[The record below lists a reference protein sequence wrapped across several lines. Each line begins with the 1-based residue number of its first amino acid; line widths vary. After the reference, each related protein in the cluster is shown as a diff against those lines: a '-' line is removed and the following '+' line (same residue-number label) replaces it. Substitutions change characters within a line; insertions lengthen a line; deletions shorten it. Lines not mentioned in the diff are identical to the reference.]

1 MNGRIKV
8 SFRQEGNRILI
19 TVSDNGVGL
28 KYKNSNIDVYQGSC
42 YGLDNINERLKM
54 LYGPECRVELK
65 ENESGGV
72 TAEIRLPF
80 ETLREE
86 YNVFTDR

>member
-1 MNGRIKV
+1 
-8 SFRQEGNRILI
+8 
-19 TVSDNGVGL
+19 
-28 KYKNSNIDVYQGSC
+28 
-42 YGLDNINERLKM
+42 M